1 MSNLTYISIF
11 SWNTLFFFFL
21 IFFLL
26 VHCASTFGVIEAEC
40 SSPALLLQLEKSR
53 SEVTAGGRVA
63 VESGRGS
70 TLGFAED
77 ERPTTLELPL
87 WVDENDSA
95 TLLSNEVGGDSDD
108 DDDGGN
114 KTKSSTTPLPST
126 LLQLNPQA
134 GTWSSQ
140 REQRKEA
147 VLASKSTTAAV
158 AMSHRNDHPVQHLL
172 QWSSGRRQWHSILEL
187 AVCVFFFFPT

>member
-1 MSNLTYISIF
+1 M
-11 SWNTLFFFFL
+11 
-21 IFFLL
+21 
-26 VHCASTFGVIEAEC
+26 
-40 SSPALLLQLEKSR
+40 
-53 SEVTAGGRVA
+53 A

-77 ERPTTLELPL
+77 ERPTTLELGL
-87 WVDENDSA
+87 WVDENDPA
-95 TLLSNEVGGDSDD
+95 TLLSSAVGGDSDDDDDDD

-134 GTWSSQ
+134 GTWTSQ

-147 VLASKSTTAAV
+147 VLASLSTTAAV

-187 AVCVFFFFPT
+187 AVGVFFFHEIQYHLLQDCYTNLYHVLGESDPSRPVL